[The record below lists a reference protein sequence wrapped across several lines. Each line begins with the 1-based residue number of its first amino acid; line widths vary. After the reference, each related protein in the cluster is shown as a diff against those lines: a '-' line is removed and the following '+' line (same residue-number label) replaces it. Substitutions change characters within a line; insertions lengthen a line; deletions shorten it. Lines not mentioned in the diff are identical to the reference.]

1 MVDRPSIDLVSA
13 AAMAVVIVVMLAVIV
28 RLAPALLQ
36 MAWQLL
42 PGILLL
48 WLIVAVLRNMVKKLL
63 G

>member
-1 MVDRPSIDLVSA
+1 MADRPSIDLASA

-42 PGILLL
+42 PGVLVL
-48 WLIVAVLRNMVKKLL
+48 WLIVAVLRSMVKKLL

>member
-1 MVDRPSIDLVSA
+1 MSDRPSIDLVSA
-13 AAMAVVIVVMLAVIV
+13 AAMSVVVVVMLAVIV

-42 PGILLL
+42 PGVLLL
-48 WLIVAVLRNMVKKLL
+48 WLIVAVLRSVVKKLL

>member
-1 MVDRPSIDLVSA
+1 MSDHSSFDFSSA
-13 AAMAVVIVVMLAVIV
+13 AAMLVIIVVMLAIII

-36 MAWQLL
+36 MVWQLL

-48 WLIVAVLRNMVKKLL
+48 WLIVAVLRSMLKKLV